1 MDSHLVTIGNY
12 QIRSE
17 EIVTLL
23 AKYQLLP
30 QLWQQMRLDEA
41 IATIEPTSEQIQ
53 RATQQWLQAVR
64 LIQPN
69 NYKLYSSNKN
79 LLDRNG
85 KLK

>member
-1 MDSHLVTIGNY
+1 
-12 QIRSE
+12 
-17 EIVTLL
+17 
-23 AKYQLLP
+23 
-30 QLWQQMRLDEA
+30 MRLDEA